1 MDFEFSDDQ
10 ESLRDAVR
18 RWVDKGFSFERR
30 HGIAKA
36 GGATREVY
44 AELAELGLT
53 GLAVPEAYGGMGFGA
68 VEAMV
73 VAEEL
78 GRGLVNAP
86 FAQGALMA
94 PTLLSAAPEALQAAW
109 LPKIADATALV
120 VLAYQEQ
127 AARYRLNHVVTSA
140 TESGGAWM
148 LNGGKSVVPAGDE
161 ADAFVVPARTGGAVD
176 SRDGIGLFLV
186 DKAATGI
193 SVRGYPTQDGARAA
207 ELSLVNTPAQLIT
220 REGLATL
227 EHAVDAGI
235 ASLCAEAVGAM
246 DKLVAVTVE
255 YMNTR
260 KQFGVPI
267 ASFQALRHRIA
278 DVKMQLELGRSM
290 SYFASLKMA
299 EPPAAWRR
307 AIAQAKYQL
316 NQSVRF
322 VGQQCIQLHGGIG
335 VTDEY
340 SAGHYFKRLTMI
352 EMQFGDSFFQLGEV
366 SGRMQDTAGVF
377 A

>member
-1 MDFEFSDDQ
+1 MDFDFSDDQ

-18 RWVDKGFSFERR
+18 RWVDKGFNFERR

-36 GGATREVY
+36 GGQTRDVY
-44 AELAELGLT
+44 GELAELGLT
-53 GLAVPEAYGGMGFGA
+53 GLAVPEAHGGMGFGA
-68 VEAMV
+68 IEAMV

-109 LPKIADATALV
+109 LPKIADASALV
-120 VLAYQEQ
+120 VLAYQER
-127 AARYRLNHVVTSA
+127 AARYKLNHVSTTA
-140 TESGGAWM
+140 TDNGGCWT
-148 LNGGKSVVPAGDE
+148 LNGIKSTVAAGDE
-161 ADAFVVPARTGGAVD
+161 ADAYIVPARISGAAD
-176 SRDGIGLFLV
+176 ATDGIGLFLV
-186 DKAATGI
+186 ERAGTGV
-193 SVRGYPTQDGARAA
+193 SVKGYPTQDGARAA
-207 ELSLVNTPAQLIT
+207 ELNLANAPAELIT
-220 REGLATL
+220 RDGFATF
-227 EHAVDAGI
+227 EHAIDAGI
-235 ASLCAEAVGAM
+235 AALCAEAVGVM

-260 KQFGVPI
+260 KQFGVNI
-267 ASFQALRHRIA
+267 ATFQALRHRIA

-299 EPPAAWRR
+299 EPAAARRR
-307 AIAQAKYQL
+307 ALAQAKYQL

-340 SAGHYFKRLTMI
+340 IAGHYFKRLTMM

-366 SGRMQDTAGVF
+366 SARMQDTAGVF